1 MQLQQDIEDKMKLFT
16 ELVED
21 VQLIS
26 EAKESGGKDYY
37 IEGVFLQGN
46 IKNRNGRWYPVEVL
60 ETEVKRYVKE
70 VVDKNRA
77 FGELG
82 HPSGPSINLDRVSH
96 IITELK
102 RDGSNFIGKARIS
115 KTPMGEIARGIM
127 ESGGQLGVSS
137 RAMGSLKEERGVMV
151 VQNDLRLSTAADIV
165 ADPSA
170 PDAFVNGIMEGVE
183 WLYDPAKGTW
193 LEQKLLD
200 TKKAI
205 HNMSKSKLEEQKMAI
220 LEDYIASL
228 AVKN

>member
-1 MQLQQDIEDKMKLFT
+1 MKLIT
-16 ELVED
+16 ELVEN

-26 EAKESGGKDYY
+26 EAKETGGKDYY
-37 IEGVFLQGN
+37 IEGVFLQAR
-46 IKNRNGRWYPVEVL
+46 IKNRNGRMYPLEVL
-60 ETEVKRYVKE
+60 ENEVKRYVTE
-70 VVDKNRA
+70 VVNNNRA

-102 RDGSNFIGKARIS
+102 RDGNNFIGKAKIS

-137 RAMGSLKEERGVMV
+137 RAMGSLKEEKGVMV

-170 PDAFVNGIMEGVE
+170 PDAFVKGIMEGVE
-183 WLYDPAKGTW
+183 WIYDPVNNTW
-193 LEQKLLD
+193 LEEKLHD
-200 TKKAI
+200 TKKKI
-205 HNMSKSKLEEQKMAI
+205 HSMTMSQIEEQRMAI
-220 LEDYIASL
+220 FENYIASL
-228 AVKN
+228 ALKR

>member
-1 MQLQQDIEDKMKLFT
+1 MKLFT

-26 EAKESGGKDYY
+26 EAKETGGKDYY

-60 ETEVKRYVKE
+60 QNEVNRYVTEVVN
-70 VVDKNRA
+70 KNRA

-96 IITELK
+96 IITELRK
-102 RDGSNFIGKARIS
+102 DGTDFIGRAKLS

-137 RAMGSLKEERGVMV
+137 RAMGSLKEEKGVMV

-170 PDAFVNGIMEGVE
+170 PDAFVKGIMEGVE
-183 WLYDPAKGTW
+183 WVYDPVRDTW
-193 LEQKLLD
+193 LEEKLND
-200 TKKAI
+200 TKKKI

-220 LEDYIASL
+220 FENYIASL
-228 AVKN
+228 ALKN

>member
-1 MQLQQDIEDKMKLFT
+1 MKLIT

-21 VQLIS
+21 VHLVT
-26 EAKESGGKDYY
+26 EAKETGGKDYY
-37 IEGVFLQGN
+37 IEGIFLQAD
-46 IKNRNGRWYPVEVL
+46 IKNRNGRMYPVEVL
-60 ETEVKRYVKE
+60 ENEVDRYNRE
-70 VVDKNRA
+70 VIQKHRA

-96 IITELK
+96 IITELY
-102 RDGSNFIGKARIS
+102 RDGKNFMGKARIS

-151 VQNDLRLSTAADIV
+151 VQKDLKLSTAADIV

-183 WLYDPAKGTW
+183 WIYDPVKGTW
-193 LEQKLLD
+193 LEEKL
-200 TKKAI
+200 
-205 HNMSKSKLEEQKMAI
+205 HNTRNNLRRMSMSQIEEQRLAI
-220 LEDYIASL
+220 MEDYLTSL